1 MPFPSCSYKYH
12 HIPSSIKIPSW
23 WYQHSTQCPSTPCYP
38 RLLRGFGKQLCC
50 FAKMSSLA
58 ALRPILQICCSPI
71 AITCRNMSQNI
82 ATTWSAEVVKLGFLS
97 PGDGSTKPAECLR
110 LLCGIS
116 CQLWHFHVRHQALE
130 GHQRLATGTLAYCDA
145 YWAGCCLLLFV
156 ASPTV
161 GISWD
166 QRHV

>member
-1 MPFPSCSYKYH
+1 MPLFPSCSYKYH

-58 ALRPILQICCSPI
+58 ALRPILQICCSQI
-71 AITCRNMSQNI
+71 ATTCRNMSQQHEVQKL
-82 ATTWSAEVVKLGFLS
+82 WSWDFYRLGMAAPNPRSASACCVASAASFDTS
-97 PGDGSTKPAECLR
+97 MSDTRHWRGTKGRPQEH
-110 LLCGIS
+110 S
-116 CQLWHFHVRHQALE
+116 
-130 GHQRLATGTLAYCDA
+130 YCDA

-156 ASPTV
+156 ASLTV